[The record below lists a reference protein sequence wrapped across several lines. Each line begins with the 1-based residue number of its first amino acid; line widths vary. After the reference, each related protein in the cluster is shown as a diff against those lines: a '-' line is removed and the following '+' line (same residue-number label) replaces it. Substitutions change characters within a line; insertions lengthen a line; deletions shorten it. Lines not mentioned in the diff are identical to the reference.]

1 VIKKTIFK
9 KETDIVML
17 WTLFCSSII
26 IYKKESKKEKQVI
39 KSLSSEISLY
49 LSVILC

>member
-17 WTLFCSSII
+17 WTLFCSNIQERI
-26 IYKKESKKEKQVI
+26 KERKTSDQEFVI
-39 KSLSSEISLY
+39 
-49 LSVILC
+49 